1 VVRDDGN
8 GIGFFM
14 VVLAAGV
21 GGFAAWFRPAGLAR
35 TMVGVAFMQAMVG
48 TLIATALVSA
58 STPTGPIKALLFSG
72 VFAFLW
78 PLSAAFFHA
87 AERGDCI

>member
-1 VVRDDGN
+1 
-8 GIGFFM
+8 
-14 VVLAAGV
+14 
-21 GGFAAWFRPAGLAR
+21 
-35 TMVGVAFMQAMVG
+35 MVGVAFMQAMVG

>member
-1 VVRDDGN
+1 
-8 GIGFFM
+8 M
-14 VVLAAGV
+14 V
-21 GGFAAWFRPAGLAR
+21 PAGLAR

-78 PLSAAFFHA
+78 PL
-87 AERGDCI
+87 